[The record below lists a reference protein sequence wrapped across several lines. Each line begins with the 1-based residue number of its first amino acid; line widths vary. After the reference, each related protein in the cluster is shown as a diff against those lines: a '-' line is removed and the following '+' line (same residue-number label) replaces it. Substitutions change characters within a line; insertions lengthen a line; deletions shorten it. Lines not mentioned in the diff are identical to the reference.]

1 MAQGIWFKTN
11 PFPQI
16 IWIRLFLEA
25 LSSAA
30 RAMKAMEARGNPRT
44 PPECGYVFLKENAS

>member
-1 MAQGIWFKTN
+1 LVQNKSISA
-11 PFPQI
+11 I

-30 RAMKAMEARGNPRT
+30 RAMKAMEARGSPKT
-44 PPECGYVFLKENAS
+44 PPECGYVFLKENGS

>member
-30 RAMKAMEARGNPRT
+30 RAMKKNGGTWKPKNF
-44 PPECGYVFLKENAS
+44 PECGYVFLKENAS